1 MTLDT
6 LQAGFQTQGTLVGL
20 EDRLELLKHLSEV
33 LTRRP
38 DYFSGEEGHLS
49 RPGNMMGKLLEK
61 EGVIVFFS
69 LIINCLFVLSSFLD
83 YLLSHPTTIKT
94 KKGPLIHL
102 ETLWPI
108 VFEMGELWTENGQS
122 GGDIWPCPA
131 LEGDTIVF
139 HKLSQWMV
147 YSLIEPMEKLLG
159 AIFEGTE
166 QLTPL
171 SDYAN
176 GKSLPFLVI
185 ELPFEMLISKI
196 STFSLRI
203 LGGLLIDTG
212 FITLK
217 QKDHQRG
224 IENYRQNALLP
235 GQPKIEVTPMFELS
249 DPVVVEW
256 RALTVAYMDLLAERV
271 RSTLKMNKKSLSL
284 SQLIEGGTTSV
295 KYHLNMVSKLHVI

>member
-6 LQAGFQTQGTLVGL
+6 LLAGFQTQETLVGL

-61 EGVIVFFS
+61 EGVIAFVS

-176 GKSLPFLVI
+176 GKSLPF
-185 ELPFEMLISKI
+185 
-196 STFSLRI
+196 
-203 LGGLLIDTG
+203 
-212 FITLK
+212 
-217 QKDHQRG
+217 
-224 IENYRQNALLP
+224 
-235 GQPKIEVTPMFELS
+235 
-249 DPVVVEW
+249 W
-256 RALTVAYMDLLAERV
+256 
-271 RSTLKMNKKSLSL
+271 
-284 SQLIEGGTTSV
+284 
-295 KYHLNMVSKLHVI
+295 